1 MRLRWTPAAEAAL
14 EHISNYLREH
24 HPHYRQFTVRKIY
37 EAARLL
43 KDFPHRRRPGREEGT
58 RELRFPPLPC
68 IVVYRMKE
76 HVIEVLVFI
85 IPRKT
90 APKIEAHVVS
100 RTPRDKAD

>member
-1 MRLRWTPAAEAAL
+1 MRIRWTPAAAADL
-14 EHISNYLREH
+14 EHISNYLRDH

-37 EAARLL
+37 EAARSL

-58 RELRFPPLPC
+58 RELRFPPLPY
-68 IVVYRMKE
+68 IVVYRMRQQ
-76 HVIEVLVFI
+76 VSRFCVFI
-85 IPRKT
+85 TPRKT